1 MGGQAHNKAV
11 GGARPVAR
19 TNPAGQSSGVQP
31 ASLEQLALA
40 LAEQSHG
47 LLTRSQLKELGL
59 SPNQIDH
66 LLHSGRWE
74 RQSDVIFRVVGSPRT
89 SLQRTAA
96 AVADCGPKA
105 VLSHWSAAA
114 MWGLAGCPL
123 EPFTTCRTGSPRR
136 GSDLA
141 QIHPVRAL
149 PSYWCTSLEGIPIVR
164 PEFLALQIFS
174 VSKDAR
180 AERLVDNLWSQ
191 HLLTGAS
198 ITEFL
203 DDLGR
208 SGRNGTAGLRRYL
221 AARGPNYTPSDSNLE
236 SRLRQILEEAGI
248 FLLPQVNVGTA
259 ERWTGRVDFRHPNLP
274 LIIEVQ
280 SSRYHDAL
288 VDQRADAA
296 RMLELRSA
304 GFYVLEITD
313 NMVWTRPADV
323 VRIVERAVD
332 RCRTNQFRYAPDPL

>member
-1 MGGQAHNKAV
+1 
-11 GGARPVAR
+11 
-19 TNPAGQSSGVQP
+19 VQP

-47 LLTRSQLKELGL
+47 VLTRSQLKQLGL
-59 SPNQIDH
+59 SPKQIDH
-66 LLHSGRWE
+66 LLDSGRWE
-74 RQSDVIFRVVGSPRT
+74 RLTSVIFRVVGSPRT
-89 SLQRTAA
+89 SLQRTTA

-105 VLSHWSAAA
+105 VLSRWSAAS

-141 QIHPVRAL
+141 RIHQVRVL
-149 PSYWCTSLEGIPIVR
+149 PSHWCTSLEGIPIVR

-174 VSKDAR
+174 VSKEAR

-198 ITEFL
+198 ITQFL

-221 AARGPNYTPSDSNLE
+221 ADRGPNYRPSDSNLE
-236 SRLRQILEEAGI
+236 SRLRQILQEAGI
-248 FLLPQVNVGTA
+248 FLQPQVNVGTT

-288 VDQRADAA
+288 VDQRADAT

-313 NMVWTRPADV
+313 AMVWTRPSEV
-323 VRIVERAVD
+323 VRIVGEAID
-332 RCRTNQFRYAPDPL
+332 RCRNTPSLCLAPDPL

>member
-1 MGGQAHNKAV
+1 MQA
-11 GGARPVAR
+11 
-19 TNPAGQSSGVQP
+19 
-31 ASLEQLALA
+31 ASLEHLALA
-40 LAEQSHG
+40 LAEKSHG
-47 LLTRSQLKELGL
+47 VLTRDQLKELGL
-59 SPNQIDH
+59 SHNQIDH
-66 LLHSGRWE
+66 LLESGRWE
-74 RQSDVIFRVVGSPRT
+74 RLTSVIFRVVGSPRT
-89 SLQRTAA
+89 PLQRTAA
-96 AVADCGPKA
+96 AVADCGPSA

-123 EPFTTCRTGSPRR
+123 EPFSTCRTGSPRR

-149 PSYWCTSLEGIPIVR
+149 PSQWCTSLEGIPIVR
-164 PEFLALQIFS
+164 PEFVALQIFS
-174 VSKDAR
+174 VSKEAR

-198 ITEFL
+198 ITQFL

-208 SGRNGTAGLRRYL
+208 RGRNGTAGLRRYL

-236 SRLRQILEEAGI
+236 SRLRQILQEAGI
-248 FLLPQVNVGTA
+248 FLQPQVNVGTT
-259 ERWTGRVDFRHPNLP
+259 ERWTGRVDFRHPDLP
-274 LIIEVQ
+274 LIVEVQ

-304 GFYVLEITD
+304 GFSVLEITD
-313 NMVWTRPADV
+313 AMVWTRPAEV
-323 VRIVERAVD
+323 VRIVGSAVD
-332 RCRTNQFRYAPDPL
+332 RCETNSSFCLAPDPL